1 MNQRGKPKVLIAD
14 DEMHIRLLLKTVL
27 TKMNCEIV
35 GEATNGPDAIDIFN
49 KEKPHLLLLDIN
61 MPIKKGDQVLEE
73 IMAKHPDAFV
83 IMLTCVVDMKIVEKC
98 IGLGAANYI
107 RKDTPIEEIKKI
119 IKETWQTF
127 RQKTEKSSD
136 NV

>member
-1 MNQRGKPKVLIAD
+1 MADKKVLVAD

-35 GEATNGPDAIDIFN
+35 GEAANGPDAIDIFN

-83 IMLTCVVDMKIVEKC
+83 IMLTSVVDMESVEKC

-127 RQKTEKSSD
+127 RQKTEKSGD